1 MARKKAV
8 ALLWVLTL
16 LIVPGNPARDRA
28 SRILSE
34 SAGTMAHRRHRH
46 SGLHAED
53 RMRLQAQTHDA
64 QRLPSKAANPQTQV
78 EGEKQ

>member
-16 LIVPGNPARDRA
+16 LIVPGNPARDRTCKLLA
-28 SRILSE
+28 E
-34 SAGTMAHRRHRH
+34 SSGTTAQRCSRH
-46 SGLHAED
+46 SGMHAED

>member
-53 RMRLQAQTHDA
+53 RMRLRAQTHDA

-78 EGEKQ
+78 EGEEQ

>member
-28 SRILSE
+28 SSILSE
-34 SAGTMAHRRHRH
+34 SAGTMAQRRLRH

-78 EGEKQ
+78 EGEEQ